1 MSALVFKGIEK
12 ESTIMTV
19 LIDKTAERLILK
31 WLI

>member
-12 ESTIMTV
+12 EPTIMTV